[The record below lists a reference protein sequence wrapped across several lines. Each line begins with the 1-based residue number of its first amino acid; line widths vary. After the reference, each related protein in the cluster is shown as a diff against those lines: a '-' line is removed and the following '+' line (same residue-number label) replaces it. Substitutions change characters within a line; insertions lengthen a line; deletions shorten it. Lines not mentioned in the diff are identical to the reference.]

1 MKSSANIP
9 TRPVPTAALLPFT
22 LITFAISWGI
32 LGLYIF
38 FSETANGWFGEIT
51 GKHPA
56 FVLAVW
62 APTLPPLR
70 WC

>member
-9 TRPVPTAALLPFT
+9 IRPLPTTALLPFT
-22 LITFAISWGI
+22 LITFAISWDI

-38 FSETANGWFGEIT
+38 FPERAVGWFGDIT

-56 FVLAVW
+56 FVLAV
-62 APTLPPLR
+62 
-70 WC
+70 